1 MSKLERHSPSS
12 LNLFCAAPAMWV
24 LERVLGR
31 RQPVGPPAHRGTAVE
46 AGLSVGLMDPAAPLA
61 SCVDT
66 AMRKYRELTA
76 LSPDPR
82 REKYGE
88 DIPAMVEHAI
98 AELRP
103 YGVPSGT
110 QGFVQWHPEGLRF
123 PIVGYY
129 DFAWEQHGIIVDLK
143 TTAALPSQ
151 VKIGHARQVAL
162 YAMSDNLD
170 ARVTYCTPKKIATY
184 RVESIRE
191 HREALRQIAMTVERF
206 MDLFPDDPAKL
217 AGIVCPDLE
226 AFYWTDP
233 GARQAAFEQWRV

>member
-12 LNLFCAAPAMWV
+12 LNLFCAAPAMFV

-46 AGLSVGLMDPAAPLA
+46 AGLAIGLQDHAATVEA
-61 SCVDT
+61 CVET
-66 AMRKYRELTA
+66 AVRKYRELTA
-76 LSPDPR
+76 LTPDPR
-82 REKYGE
+82 RDKYGA
-88 DIPAMVEHAI
+88 DIPAMVESAL

-103 YGVPSGT
+103 YGVPSGA
-110 QGFVQWHPEGLRF
+110 QGYVEWRPEGLKY

-129 DFAWEQHGIIVDLK
+129 DFAWEQHGIVVDLK
-143 TTAALPSQ
+143 TTASLPSQ

-184 RVESIRE
+184 SVESIRE

-206 MDLFPDDPAKL
+206 ISLFPDDPTRL
-217 AGIVCPDLE
+217 ASIICPDLE
-226 AFYWTDP
+226 AFYWADP
-233 GARQAAFEQWRV
+233 GARQAAFEQWSI

>member
-12 LNLFCAAPAMWV
+12 LNLFCAAPAMFV

-46 AGLSVGLMDPAAPLA
+46 AGLAMGLADHSASVEA
-61 SCVDT
+61 CVDV

-76 LSPDPR
+76 LTPDPR

-88 DIPAMVEHAI
+88 DIPAMVASTL

-103 YGVPSGT
+103 YGVPSGA
-110 QGFVQWHPEGLRF
+110 QGYVEWRPEGLKY

-129 DFAWEQHGIIVDLK
+129 DFAWEQHGIVVDLK

-170 ARVTYCTPKKIATY
+170 ARVTYSTPKKIATY
-184 RVESIRE
+184 RVENIRE

-206 MDLFPDDPAKL
+206 LSLFPDDPTQL

-233 GARQAAFEQWRV
+233 GARQAAFEQWHI

>member
-1 MSKLERHSPSS
+1 MSKLARHSPSS
-12 LNLFCAAPAMWV
+12 LNLFCAAPALWV
-24 LERVLGR
+24 LERVLNR

-46 AGLSVGLMDPAAPLA
+46 AGLAIGLMDPAATLEA
-61 SCVDT
+61 CVDT

-82 REKYGE
+82 REKYGD
-88 DIPAMVEHAI
+88 DIPAMVAS
-98 AELRP
+98 ALVELRP
-103 YGVPSGT
+103 YGVPTGT
-110 QGFVQWHPEGLRF
+110 QGFVEWRPEGLQF

-129 DFAWEQHGIIVDLK
+129 DFAWEQHGVIVDLK
-143 TTAALPSQ
+143 TSATLPSQ

-170 ARVTYCTPKKIATY
+170 ARVTYVTPKKIATY

-206 MDLFPDDPAKL
+206 MGLFPNDPAKL
-217 AGIVCPDLE
+217 AGIVCPDVE
-226 AFYWTDP
+226 QFYWADP
-233 GARQAAFEQWRV
+233 TARQAAFEVWRV